1 MSGSVVPFKRY
12 EIEQPPQPD
21 VKRTTITVDDKGRTT
36 IEIGADTAPK
46 QRARKKP
53 SADRF
58 DHNLAEDM
66 DDSALAAL
74 AAHLIEGIEDDD
86 SNRSEWVDTVNRTAD
101 YLGIKL
107 KDPVND
113 VAADG
118 TVCQAIATCMQE
130 VALKLWGTA
139 YGELLPVGGPV
150 KVQREEVRP
159 AQPAAVSQP
168 GGTAGIAAGQ
178 AASGGAGG
186 IAPPLAANDAGSA
199 GTPPTMGILPPSGGL
214 GAADDQDP
222 SQEPENASEQAGDDL
237 ADALEQDMN
246 WYLTNGDKGYYP
258 DFSAMLFNRP
268 LVGPAF
274 REQFHCPVQRKPISR
289 WVMAQDV
296 IVSGNPAHVQ
306 TASRYTLRK
315 KVSQGNMKRMM
326 ARGHFRKIGLTAPT
340 GRTSTTEITIGQS
353 IGISP
358 NPTLPRDFEHEVL
371 QCHCELG
378 SGTTADLFGDLEML
392 DEDENGH
399 VPGFPLPYRVTMDYD
414 SRTVLE
420 IRRDWKRGD
429 DNYMRR
435 RRLVKYGFIPAFGG
449 KFYDYGLIHLVGN
462 PTQAATMLMRSSVD
476 AGVFANF
483 PAWAVKQ
490 GAATKFEKTTM
501 RPGPGELVK
510 VPISGSDKLSDNFM
524 PWPYKE
530 PSPQTMALMEKLES
544 DVKSIGGVIDIPV
557 GEGRIGNTPVGTIMS
572 YIESVSMVPG
582 AVHKADHIAQS
593 EEFENL
599 RELLAEHPECLTRGN
614 KSPARQWQ
622 LAEELLRPDIMPKA
636 DPNTPSQYHRLFKV
650 QAAIQMGGEMQF
662 NMPEQIANQRALYRK
677 GMEVLWGTDAR
688 EFENPPQP
696 TPPTPPDPKLA
707 AAMLKAQ
714 TEDKALQGKQ
724 QEIQLTHAA
733 KMQEL
738 QQTSQDKA
746 ADRASDERREQM
758 KLAGQHVKTGADMV
772 EAGVSH
778 AADAHQQAAEHQ
790 HELGSQQLDHAHDA
804 ALGAQQQQHEAA
816 QQGAQQQHELLS
828 QPPPDEGGGNG

>member
-1 MSGSVVPFKRY
+1 MSGSVVPIKRY
-12 EIEQPPQPD
+12 EVEQQPEPD
-21 VKRTTITVDDKGRTT
+21 SKHTRITVDGEGRTT
-36 IEIGADTAPK
+36 IDIGTGEEKPQRKRK
-46 QRARKKP
+46 QP
-53 SADRF
+53 SKIKF

-66 DDSALAAL
+66 DDNALAAL
-74 AAHLIEGIEDDD
+74 ASWLIEGIEDDD
-86 SNRSEWVDTVNRTAD
+86 GNRSEWVDTVNRTAD

-107 KDPVND
+107 RDPVNE

-118 TVCQAIATCMQE
+118 TVCQTIATCMQE

-150 KVQREEVRP
+150 KVQREEGPKPQPP
-159 AQPAAVSQP
+159 AVAQQP
-168 GGTAGIAAGQ
+168 
-178 AASGGAGG
+178 GGAGG
-186 IAPPLAANDAGSA
+186 IAAQSPPPNGAANPGGIAPPPPAANDAGPGGIA
-199 GTPPTMGILPPSGGL
+199 PP
-214 GAADDQDP
+214 GAEDDDP
-222 SQEPENASEQAGDDL
+222 SQEPDSASDQAGDDL
-237 ADALEQDMN
+237 ADALEQDLN
-246 WYLTNGDKGYYP
+246 WYLTTGDRGYYP
-258 DFSAMLFNRP
+258 DFSAMLFNRA
-268 LVGPAF
+268 LVGPEF
-274 REQFHCPVQRKPISR
+274 REQFYCPIQRKPISR
-289 WVMAQDV
+289 WMMAQDT
-296 IVSGNPAHVQ
+296 IVCGNPAHVQ
-306 TASRYTLRK
+306 SASRYTLRK
-315 KVSQGNMKRMM
+315 KVSQGDMKRMM
-326 ARGHFRKIGLTAPT
+326 ASGHFRQVGLTAPT

-358 NPTLPRDFEHEVL
+358 TPNLPRDFEHEIL
-371 QCHCELG
+371 QCHCQLG

-420 IRRDWKRGD
+420 IRRDWKMGD
-429 DNYMRR
+429 ENYMRR

-462 PTQAATMLMRSSVD
+462 PTQAATMLMRSAVD
-476 AGVFANF
+476 SGLFANF

-501 RPGPGELVK
+501 RPGPGEVVK
-510 VPISGSDKLSDNFM
+510 VPISGNDKLIENFM

-530 PSPQTMALMEKLES
+530 PSAQAMALMEKLES
-544 DVKSIGGVIDIPV
+544 DVKDIGGIVDIPV

-614 KSPARQWQ
+614 KSPARKWQ
-622 LAEELLRPDIMPKA
+622 LAEELMRPDIMPKA

-696 TPPTPPDPKLA
+696 APPTPPDPKMA

-714 TEDKALQGKQ
+714 SEKDQMQ
-724 QEIQLTHAA
+724 A
-733 KMQEL
+733 KMQEDQL
-738 QQTSQDKA
+738 KHTEKMQEMQQTSQDKQ
-746 ADRASDERREQM
+746 ADRESDERREQM
-758 KLAGQHVKTGADMV
+758 KLAAQHVKTGADMV

-778 AADAHQQAAEHQ
+778 AADAQQQATEHQ
-790 HELGSQQLDHAHDA
+790 HQLGTQQNEHA
-804 ALGAQQQQHEAA
+804 AQAA
-816 QQGAQQQHELLS
+816 QQGAEHQQQALT
-828 QPPPDEGGGNG
+828 QPEPEDGGNGP